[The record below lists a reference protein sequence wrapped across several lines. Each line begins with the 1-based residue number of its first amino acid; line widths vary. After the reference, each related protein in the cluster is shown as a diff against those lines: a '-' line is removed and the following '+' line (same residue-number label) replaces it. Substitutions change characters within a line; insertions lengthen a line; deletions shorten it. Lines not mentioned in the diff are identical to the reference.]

1 MLRGIAIMAG
11 VGVATSALAGELRP
25 EEAKRFIAGKHF
37 SYTCF
42 DGSKGAGLIS
52 ADGAV
57 TGTIQIRG
65 AGPVRFVTLPPG
77 TIRVQSN
84 SICASLH
91 GMPFQ
96 PCFAVNQIELAKFPR
111 LAHGPEFRL
120 LRLHAPQSPAGT
132 VQFRAAPRRC
142 GPAGIG
148 KRLRPSGVGG
158 HPPFATLRNE

>member
-11 VGVATSALAGELRP
+11 LGVATSALAGELRP

-37 SYTCF
+37 SYSCF
-42 DGSKGAGLIS
+42 DGSKGAGLIG

-65 AGPVRFVTLPPG
+65 AGPVRFVSLPPG
-77 TIRVQSN
+77 TIRVQSD

-96 PCFAVNQIELAKFPR
+96 PCFAVNQIDSRSFRGSVSGLGFAYCDFTRRNPR
-111 LAHGPEFRL
+111 LEL
-120 LRLHAPQSPAGT
+120 SS
-132 VQFRAAPRRC
+132 AAP
-142 GPAGIG
+142 
-148 KRLRPSGVGG
+148 
-158 HPPFATLRNE
+158 PPGAAVPRASASE

>member
-11 VGVATSALAGELRP
+11 FGVATSALAGELRP

-96 PCFAVNQIELAKFPR
+96 PCFAVNQIDSRSFRGSLMGLSFAYCDFTRRNPR
-111 LAHGPEFRL
+111 LELSSSVP
-120 LRLHAPQSPAGT
+120 PAGA
-132 VQFRAAPRRC
+132 AAPR
-142 GPAGIG
+142 A
-148 KRLRPSGVGG
+148 L
-158 HPPFATLRNE
+158 AND

>member
-77 TIRVQSN
+77 TIRVQSD

-96 PCFAVNQIELAKFPR
+96 PCFAVNQINSRSFRGSLMGLSFAYCDFTRRNPR
-111 LAHGPEFRL
+111 LELSSSVPPPGA
-120 LRLHAPQSPAGT
+120 
-132 VQFRAAPRRC
+132 AAPR
-142 GPAGIG
+142 A
-148 KRLRPSGVGG
+148 L
-158 HPPFATLRNE
+158 AND